1 MKKLLVSAT
10 NIVKSSDEEW
20 VYSGYGISFDEKG
33 LWSFGDDFIIN
44 VLIFLVDN
52 SSSFHPYNQKN
63 NVS

>member
-1 MKKLLVSAT
+1 MKSNDK
-10 NIVKSSDEEW
+10 EW

-33 LWSFGDDFIIN
+33 LWTFGNNFIIN

-63 NVS
+63 NFR